1 MTLQHTLH
9 SRRLSQASLTSK
21 SNSHLDYSII
31 GLLGNFVREIVARDV
46 AGRDDRRDRG
56 ERSTLFSRA
65 HLKLRLWDVDLPA
78 VDELD
83 DELEV
88 VEAHVLRHD
97 DGRVFAG
104 IRQKK
109 FLKVGTTG
117 RQHHLRTQRKMNR
130 NRDDVEREIIS
141 D

>member
-1 MTLQHTLH
+1 M
-9 SRRLSQASLTSK
+9 
-21 SNSHLDYSII
+21 
-31 GLLGNFVREIVARDV
+31 GEIVTRDV
-46 AGRDDRRDRG
+46 AGRDDRCDRG
-56 ERSTLFSRA
+56 ERSTLFSRT

-97 DGRVFAG
+97 DGRVFTG
-104 IRQKK
+104 VRQQE

-117 RQHHLRTQRKMNR
+117 RQDHLRTYTKMKYR
-130 NRDDVEREIIS
+130 RDIYTRWEMIS